1 MIKKNL
7 EFFDNLKKEIKYAQ
21 NLLDKTYSLNNEIKD
36 IISLFYNTLK
46 NKKKIFICGNGGSAS
61 DAEHLSTEFLVRLR
75 PKVNRKAFPIINL
88 GNNLSFITAC
98 ANDYNFEMIFQ
109 RSLEPLVAKGDVLW
123 VLSTSGNSKNIIRV
137 LKYAKN
143 KKIKTVSFLGKS
155 GGLAKKYSDINL
167 IVPSNNTARI
177 QEIHKFVGHF
187 ILEHTE
193 NKLIKK
199 KLIIKNE

>member
-7 EFFDNLKKEIKYAQ
+7 EIFDNLKKEIKYAQ

-36 IISLFYNTLK
+36 ILSLFYNTLK

>member
-1 MIKKNL
+1 
-7 EFFDNLKKEIKYAQ
+7 
-21 NLLDKTYSLNNEIKD
+21 
-36 IISLFYNTLK
+36 
-46 NKKKIFICGNGGSAS
+46 
-61 DAEHLSTEFLVRLR
+61 
-75 PKVNRKAFPIINL
+75 
-88 GNNLSFITAC
+88 
-98 ANDYNFEMIFQ
+98 MIFQ

>member
-36 IISLFYNTLK
+36 ILSLFYNTLK

-123 VLSTSGNSKNIIRV
+123 VLSTFGNSKNIISV
-137 LKYAKN
+137 LKYEKN